1 MSAGAVDYLFTLQQL
16 QHGFRVDSIDTP
28 HLTVRVLLFGH
39 QFKRFIFVQG
49 SYMRPVKYV
58 SYRDVNVDRLD
69 SATFRNSDATETGR
83 AIAASGGKFFGM
95 NGEPPRNRTENP
107 QIKSLLLCQLS

>member
-95 NGEPPRNRTENP
+95 NGDPKFRELEPDGELA
-107 QIKSLLLCQLS
+107 SAY